1 VRGLKSFFKLNFM
14 SLTSF
19 VRNGLGTKIYEM
31 IPPPR
36 DCPKNIPLLAPP
48 QNNHLSI
55 VGTAFDYLLR
65 AYIKHFHH
73 AQEDVLVGV
82 RSLEILKNCVKNGAC
97 KFGGR
102 TIDAKTIRYLEGFV
116 GRVLK
121 EREAFIR
128 TGELDLFFF
137 EDLIR
142 FSRLDTVYRAGTYYD
157 PRAPVPEEEVI
168 DLYNLFQAIPRFYF
182 QYPKRW
188 ILDVDFSKYI
198 QDPKVKALFQDRA
211 DADLLRWDALIDIKT
226 VHECEITKY
235 YWGQIVGYL
244 VLAQISHEHGSF
256 PEIKEAGF
264 YFARHGYVWTFP
276 AEYVY
281 KHKNYPEVRN
291 LLVTK
296 FYEEFL
302 E

>member
-1 VRGLKSFFKLNFM
+1 M
-14 SLTSF
+14 SLTTF
-19 VRNGLGTKIYEM
+19 VRNGLGNKIYEL

-48 QNNHLSI
+48 QNDHLSI

-65 AYIKHFHH
+65 AYIKHFHPD
-73 AQEDVLVGV
+73 AQEDVLVAV
-82 RSLEILKNCVKNGAC
+82 RSLEILKNCAKNGVC
-97 KFGGR
+97 KFGER
-102 TIDAKTIRYLEGFV
+102 TVDAKTIDYLERFV
-116 GRVLK
+116 RRVLK
-121 EREAFIR
+121 EREEFIR
-128 TGELDLFFF
+128 TGEVDFFFF

-157 PRAPVPEEEVI
+157 PRAPVPEEEVA
-168 DLYNLFQAIPRFYF
+168 DLYYLFKAIPRFYF
-182 QYPKRW
+182 EFPKKW
-188 ILDVDFSKYI
+188 VLDVDFSKYI

-211 DADLLRWDALIDIKT
+211 DADLLRGDALIDIKT

-244 VLAQISHEHGSF
+244 VLAQIAHEHGSF

-281 KHKNYPEVRN
+281 ENKNYPEVRN

-296 FYEEFL
+296 FYEAFL

>member
-1 VRGLKSFFKLNFM
+1 M
-14 SLTSF
+14 SLTTF
-19 VRNGLGTKIYEM
+19 VRNGLGNKIYEL

-36 DCPKNIPLLAPP
+36 DCPKNIPLLAHP
-48 QNNHLSI
+48 QNDHLSI
-55 VGTAFDYLLR
+55 VDTAFDYLLR
-65 AYIKHFHH
+65 AYIRHFHPD
-73 AQEDVLVGV
+73 AQEDVLVAV
-82 RSLEILKNCVKNGAC
+82 RSLEILKNCVKNGKC
-97 KFGGR
+97 KFGER
-102 TIDAKTIRYLEGFV
+102 TVDAKTIRYLERFV
-116 GRVLK
+116 RRVLK
-121 EREAFIR
+121 EREEFIR
-128 TGELDLFFF
+128 TGEVDFFFF

-157 PRAPVPEEEVI
+157 PRAPVPEEEVA
-168 DLYNLFQAIPRFYF
+168 DLYNLFKAIPKFYF
-182 QYPKRW
+182 EFPKKW

-211 DADLLRWDALIDIKT
+211 DADLLRGDALIDIKT

-244 VLAQISHEHGSF
+244 VLAQIAHEHGSF

-264 YFARHGYVWTFP
+264 YFAKHGYVWTFP

-291 LLVTK
+291 LLVAK
-296 FYEEFL
+296 FFEALLGEKR
-302 E
+302 